1 MSSFWTA
8 LIAVLGTLSGVLTTQ
23 FFGRRA
29 ATRAEEFAHRGQVRA
44 DRLSAYVAFL
54 ESLSDCR
61 WACLERWHRER
72 DATGSE
78 RMAAAVADYY
88 RRITVVRHALWR
100 VKMVAGEP
108 GIVEMAEQALA
119 AVRRIREAA
128 DTGQVDELA
137 AASVGKADEFVAR
150 AAVEVG

>member
-1 MSSFWTA
+1 
-8 LIAVLGTLSGVLTTQ
+8 
-23 FFGRRA
+23 
-29 ATRAEEFAHRGQVRA
+29 
-44 DRLSAYVAFL
+44 
-54 ESLSDCR
+54 
-61 WACLERWHRER
+61 
-72 DATGSE
+72 
-78 RMAAAVADYY
+78 MAAAVADYY

-150 AAVEVG
+150 TAVEVG